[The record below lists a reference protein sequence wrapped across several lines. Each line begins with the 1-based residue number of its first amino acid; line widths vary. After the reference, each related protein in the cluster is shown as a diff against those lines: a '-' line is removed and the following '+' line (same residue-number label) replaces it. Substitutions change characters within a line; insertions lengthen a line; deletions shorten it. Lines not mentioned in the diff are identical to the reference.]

1 MGLRTTRT
9 MALLYVSPAAYKEIH
24 DLLKEAGYDH
34 AFDRDGGIDM
44 HGIAIKEERMAQNDP
59 PDKATYE
66 RLYHQNTKIDGFG
79 MEVRQVLACPFCC
92 APGWLTVWVI
102 KNGGPE
108 AAMREGATCGQCG
121 RGSKAIM
128 TRSAGGVS
136 FEFVQTCG
144 EDPPAYLPPMRRV
157 DDIITKVD

>member
-1 MGLRTTRT
+1 MRTTRT
-9 MALLYVSPAAYKEIH
+9 NALLYVSPAAYKEIH
-24 DLLKEAGYDH
+24 DKLKAAGYDH

-44 HGIAIKEERMAQNDP
+44 HGIAIMEEKMALNDP

-66 RLYHQNTKIDGFG
+66 RLYHQNTKIEGFG

-92 APGWLTVWVI
+92 APGFMTLWVI
-102 KNGGPE
+102 KNGGPSAGLE
-108 AAMREGATCGQCG
+108 KGATCEMCK
-121 RGSKAIM
+121 RGAKGIVEH
-128 TRSAGGVS
+128 TPGGGTK
-136 FEFVQTCG
+136 FEIVQTCG